1 MFKRTKAINKILALK
16 KRIKIVQGGTSA
28 GKTYGIIPIL
38 INKAINTPN
47 LEISI
52 VSESIPHL
60 RRGAIKDF
68 IKILKETQRYF
79 DNQYNRSLLRYEF
92 RNGSYIEFFF
102 PLMIRQS

>member
-38 INKAINTPN
+38 INKAIQIPG

-60 RRGAIKDF
+60 RRGCLKDCM
-68 IKILKETQRYF
+68 KILKDTNRFNE
-79 DNQYNRSLLRYEF
+79 NQFNRSLLKYKF
-92 RNGSYIEFFF
+92 LKSIQCMKYHAWMGFFF
-102 PLMIRQS
+102 